1 MNSSLNLSQI
11 ESLQQRL
18 LKHAVYDA
26 VNDRSSL
33 QIFMHHHVYG
43 VWDFM
48 SLLKY
53 LQHVIAPATWP
64 WQPSASVSL
73 RHFVNELCWA
83 RNQMKVCPPEMARK
97 SMSATSTFMRGHA

>member
-18 LKHAVYDA
+18 LKHPVYDA
-26 VNDRSSL
+26 VNDLSCLRV
-33 QIFMHHHVYG
+33 FMHHHVYG

-53 LQHVIAPATWP
+53 LQHVIAHKSQRAP
-64 WQPSASVSL
+64 
-73 RHFVNELCWA
+73 RH
-83 RNQMKVCPPEMARK
+83 
-97 SMSATSTFMRGHA
+97 